1 MCLNP
6 ALAMEPLKLGTV
18 RITFA
23 EKWLGT
29 NILQMVTEVTE
40 IYICKCFDTDPKEKD
55 KIRHTVR
62 LPFIWKLIY

>member
-1 MCLNP
+1 
-6 ALAMEPLKLGTV
+6 MEPLKLGTV
-18 RITFA
+18 RITFV

-40 IYICKCFDTDPKEKD
+40 IYTCKCFDTDLKEKD